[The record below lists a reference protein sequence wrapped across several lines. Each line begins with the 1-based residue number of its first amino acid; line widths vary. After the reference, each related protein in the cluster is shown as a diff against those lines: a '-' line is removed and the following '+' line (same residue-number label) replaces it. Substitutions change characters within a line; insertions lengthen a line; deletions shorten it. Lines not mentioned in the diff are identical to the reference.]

1 MKTDRSISQELQR
14 QAIVHMECTI
24 PAEMT
29 IEEWRRSRSQ
39 RRRPARRRSSRLRR
53 EAQRVVPLRPVPCD
67 HLHDTTTRYDHG
79 QKQLTFLLVCH
90 VCGTERLVETV
101 PYEPRFKPHPE
112 IESSDGTVHQL
123 PIRRPSQP
131 TQRAA

>member
-67 HLHDTTTRYDHG
+67 HLHDTTTRYDPVE
-79 QKQLTFLLVCH
+79 KLLSFLLVCP
-90 VCGTERLVETV
+90 VCGTEKLVETQ
-101 PYEPRFKPHPE
+101 PDAPRFTPHPAPE
-112 IESSDGTVHQL
+112 RPAAGATVHHL
-123 PIRRPSQP
+123 PVRP
-131 TQRAA
+131 